1 MEINKAMK
9 YNRIVLLIF
18 FLFLS
23 TCLFTQKKQ
32 LYKTAIIAFYNCENF
47 YDTIDDPLSR
57 DEEFTLAGE
66 KHYTQKM
73 YADKLDKIAT
83 VISKIGADGNAAN
96 PDGPSIIGLAEIEN
110 KTVLNDIINH
120 PSLKKR
126 NYQIIHYDS
135 KDERG
140 IDVALLYNPAYFTVE
155 SSKALFIKMRGYY
168 YTRDILW
175 VKGKLD
181 GETINIYVNHWPA
194 RTDAEDQN
202 EAARITAATVLRNHI
217 DSIYK
222 SDGAQKIIIMGD
234 FNDNPDNKTI
244 SEVLKAKPQEKE
256 VTKYGLF
263 NPFADLY
270 NNGIG
275 SIVSRDVW
283 SLFDQIIVSYPWLN
297 KDQNNFFFYRS
308 QIFNPAFLTENIGR
322 YKGYPM
328 RTWDGNNY
336 RGGYSDHF
344 PSYIV
349 LLKKVKL

>member
-1 MEINKAMK
+1 MPTPAKSF
-9 YNRIVLLIF
+9 LPG
-18 FLFLS
+18 LFLLLLCLSS
-23 TCLFTQKKQ
+23 TIFLPAQKKQ

-47 YDTIDDPLSR
+47 YDTIDDPVSR

-66 KHYTQKM
+66 KHYSQKM
-73 YADKLDKIAT
+73 YADKLEKIAS
-83 VISKIGADGNAAN
+83 VISKIGTDGIAAN
-96 PDGPSIIGLAEIEN
+96 PDGASIIGLTEIEN

-126 NYQIIHYDS
+126 NYRMVHYDS

-140 IDVALLYNPAYFTVE
+140 IDVALLYNPFYFSLE
-155 SSKALFIKMRGYY
+155 ASKALFIKMRGYY

-181 GETINIYVNHWPA
+181 GETVHIYVNHWPA

-202 EAARITAATVLRNHI
+202 ESARILAATVLRNHI

-222 SDGAQKIIIMGD
+222 ADGAQKIIIMGD
-234 FNDNPDNKTI
+234 FNDNPDNKSI
-244 SEVLKAKPQEKE
+244 SEILQAKPQEKE
-256 VTKYGLF
+256 VRKFGLY
-263 NPFADLY
+263 NPFANLY

-283 SLFDQIIVSYPWLN
+283 SLFDQIIISYPWLN

-308 QIFNPAFLTENIGR
+308 QIFNPSYLTETTGR

-344 PSYIV
+344 PSFII
-349 LLKKVKL
+349 LLKKTRL

>member
-1 MEINKAMK
+1 MK
-9 YNRIVLLIF
+9 KLSAKSLLKKQMLL
-18 FLFLS
+18 LFL
-23 TCLFTQKKQ
+23 LFSAGLLAQKKQ
-32 LYKTAIIAFYNCENF
+32 LYKTAIVAFYNCENF
-47 YDTIDDPLSR
+47 YDTIDDPVTR
-57 DEEFTLAGE
+57 DEEFTPAGE

-73 YADKLDKIAT
+73 YADKLTKIAT
-83 VISKIGADGNAAN
+83 VISKIGVDGNASN

-110 KTVLNDIINH
+110 KTVLTDLINQ

-126 NYQIIHYDS
+126 NYRFIHFDS

-140 IDVALLYNPAYFTVE
+140 IDVALLYNPTYFTVE
-155 SSKALFIKMRGYY
+155 SSKPIFIKMRGYY

-181 GETINIYVNHWPA
+181 GETIHIFVNHWPA
-194 RTDAEDQN
+194 KTDAADQN
-202 EAARITAATVLRNHI
+202 EAARMIAANVLKQHI

-222 SDGAQKIIIMGD
+222 ADGSQKIIIMGD

-244 SEVLKAKPQEKE
+244 SEILKANPVEKE
-256 VTKYGLF
+256 VTKLGLY
-263 NPFADLY
+263 NPFANLY

-275 SIVSRDVW
+275 SIVSRDIW
-283 SLFDQIIVSYPWLN
+283 SLFDQIIISYPWLN
-297 KDQNNFFFYRS
+297 KNQNGLFFYQS
-308 QIFNPAFLTENIGR
+308 QIFNPAFLTENLGR

-344 PSYIV
+344 PTYII
-349 LLKKVKL
+349 LLKKVRM